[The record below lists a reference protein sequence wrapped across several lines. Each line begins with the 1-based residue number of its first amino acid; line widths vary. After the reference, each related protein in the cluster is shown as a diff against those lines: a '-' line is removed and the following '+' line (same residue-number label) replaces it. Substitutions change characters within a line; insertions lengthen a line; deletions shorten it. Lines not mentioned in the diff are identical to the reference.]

1 MNTFKLSLLAAL
13 SAGALFTLSPA
24 YAAVKASAYGNSY
37 QPVQTVAKHQSQIV
51 FYREGALNTSGSA
64 NVYIDGEFQAAL
76 LPQGFTVFCIDAGNH
91 SLGAF
96 KKDAPLYKGKSAQPF
111 RATFAGGETYF
122 LKVGADNSGMPLA
135 EKRSAAES
143 TLANYRQ
150 QKHALSRAS
159 AVKACDYTGA
169 AVKTMKKYSLSSDVL
184 FAFGKSSRAD
194 VTREGRVAIK
204 DLVTKIRQEN
214 SELRSVQV
222 IGHTDPIGKAAA
234 NDALG
239 QRRAATVRQLM
250 VESGIPSRDITA
262 SSAGSSELVVADCV
276 GSRREQIQCYAPN
289 RRVEIRV
296 DGSKSAE

>member
-1 MNTFKLSLLAAL
+1 MNVIKLSLLAAIT
-13 SAGALFTLSPA
+13 AGNLLTLSPA
-24 YAAVKASAYGNSY
+24 VAAVKDSAYGNTY
-37 QPVQTVAKHQSQIV
+37 QPVQTVANHQSQIV
-51 FYREGALNTSGSA
+51 IYREGAMNTPGSA
-64 NVYIDGEFQAAL
+64 NVYVDGEFQAAL
-76 LPQGFTVFCIDAGNH
+76 LPRGFSVFCVGAGSH

-96 KKDAPLYKGKSAQPF
+96 KNDAPVYAGKSAQPF
-111 RATFAGGETYF
+111 RDTFKGGETYF
-122 LKVGADNSGMPLA
+122 MKVGADNSGMPLI

-143 TLANYRQ
+143 ALANYRQ
-150 QKHALSRAS
+150 QKHTLSRAS
-159 AVKACDYTGA
+159 AVQACDYTGTA
-169 AVKTMKKYSLSSDVL
+169 GKSMKKYSLAGDVL

-250 VESGIPSRDITA
+250 VESGIPNRDITA
-262 SSAGSSELVVADCV
+262 SSAGSSEPVVVECY

-296 DGSKSAE
+296 DGSMSAE